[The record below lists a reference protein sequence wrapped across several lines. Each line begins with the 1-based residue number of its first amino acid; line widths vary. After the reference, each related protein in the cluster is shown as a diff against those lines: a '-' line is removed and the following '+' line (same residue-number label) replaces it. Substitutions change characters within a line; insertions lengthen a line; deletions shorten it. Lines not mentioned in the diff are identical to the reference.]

1 MLSPAEKT
9 FLSGGSVKTVMS
21 GKRFHWYFSGYRY
34 RPAAVVR
41 IGNESG
47 AGKGDKDSGGN
58 GLSIVTRL
66 ICGRRSPGS
75 LRGFRQLH
83 GLRNVGIDADGRR
96 LLFYCINYCFE
107 CLRLVHCQIGQNLAV
122 EDDALGVEFADKLRI
137 GHSLRADGCVD
148 THDPQAAECSLLELA
163 VCVSLLQTLLDRVF
177 GYGPYVSP

>member
-83 GLRNVGIDADGRR
+83 GLRNVGIDADERR

-137 GHSLRADGCVD
+137 GHSLRADGCGMF
-148 THDPQAAECSLLELA
+148 S
-163 VCVSLLQTLLDRVF
+163 S
-177 GYGPYVSP
+177 